1 MTSAPPAEIEQY
13 LAGFPAEHQQILR
26 EARRVIVEA
35 IATDAY
41 PEPVEKL
48 RYGIAAV
55 QVEGRYWLHY
65 AGWKKFVGVYPM
77 GDTGDAGFEAEL
89 APYRAA
95 KDSLNFRYDREVPY
109 ELIAR
114 CARWLAER
122 HPASAV

>member
-1 MTSAPPAEIEQY
+1 MTSTPPAEIEQY
-13 LAGFPAEHQQILR
+13 LAAFPAEHQQILR
-26 EARRVIVEA
+26 EVRRVIVEA

-48 RYGIAAV
+48 RYDIPAV
-55 QVEGRYWLHY
+55 QLEGRYWFHY

-77 GDTGDAGFEAEL
+77 ADTGDAGFEAEL

-109 ELIAR
+109 GLIGR
-114 CARWLAER
+114 CASWLAER
-122 HPASAV
+122 HPAG